1 MSASVM
7 GSAGSCAKKNRLNP
21 KRASFTTLDDRTRVQ
36 PSFRKRFEPG
46 SPFAKG
52 RLFALLAPVPK
63 GCDAL
68 LSEKNQR
75 AVSLSLSVSC
85 LSTVIVYCSSWNA
98 PTLDD
103 VTVPRLTLCPVKP
116 GVPATVGM
124 QNLPSLNSGHFD
136 AARFR

>member
-21 KRASFTTLDDRTRVQ
+21 KRASFTTLAEKTRVQ

-46 SPFAKG
+46 RPFAKG

-75 AVSLSLSVSC
+75 AVSLSLSVNC
-85 LSTVIVYCSSWNA
+85 LSAVGVDCSSSDG
-98 PTLDD
+98 P
-103 VTVPRLTLCPVKP
+103 PPE
-116 GVPATVGM
+116 
-124 QNLPSLNSGHFD
+124 
-136 AARFR
+136 AARLSQCAL

>member
-21 KRASFTTLDDRTRVQ
+21 KRASFTMLAEKTRVQ

-46 SPFAKG
+46 RPFAKG
-52 RLFALLAPVPK
+52 RLFALFAPVPK

-75 AVSLSLSVSC
+75 AVSLSLSVNC
-85 LSTVIVYCSSWNA
+85 LSAVGVYVSSLNA
-98 PTLDD
+98 PALDTVTL
-103 VTVPRLTLCPVKP
+103 P
-116 GVPATVGM
+116 GVT
-124 QNLPSLNSGHFD
+124 L
-136 AARFR
+136 

>member
-21 KRASFTTLDDRTRVQ
+21 KRASFTTLAEKTRVQ

-46 SPFAKG
+46 RPFAKG
-52 RLFALLAPVPK
+52 RLFALFAPVPK

-75 AVSLSLSVSC
+75 AVSLSLSVNC
-85 LSTVIVYCSSWNA
+85 LSAARVDLSSSDA
-98 PTLDD
+98 AALGGATY
-103 VTVPRLTLCPVKP
+103 TELTL
-116 GVPATVGM
+116 
-124 QNLPSLNSGHFD
+124 LSGK
-136 AARFR
+136 